1 MLDDGGFIDV
11 MGGIIRLESTGNVVG
26 VLVAAVFFDFTAVEF
41 LVEDFFGVLLGL
53 VGGVW
58 FRMLSEGL

>member
-1 MLDDGGFIDV
+1 MCIMMREGC
-11 MGGIIRLESTGNVVG
+11 IRLESTCNIIG
-26 VLVAAVFFDFTAVEF
+26 VLVAAILLDFAAIEF

-58 FRMLSEGL
+58 FRMVSEGL